1 MMRKLMGTLA
11 VAVVL
16 CASVVLADEIKGKV
30 VKIDADDN
38 KITISVDGKETE
50 YMVAADA
57 KFPKTGKNMKE
68 GSLKSMSKQLEK
80 AKDSGKEMKI
90 IATTEKKDGKETIT
104 EIKMDRP
111 KANP

>member
-38 KITISVDGKETE
+38 KITISVDGKEHE

-57 KFPKTGKNMKE
+57 KFPKGGKNKDKE
-68 GSLKSMSKQLEK
+68 GSLKSMSKNLDRM
-80 AKDSGKEMKI
+80 KDKGGEMKI

-104 EIKMDRP
+104 EIKMQPRE
-111 KANP
+111 KN